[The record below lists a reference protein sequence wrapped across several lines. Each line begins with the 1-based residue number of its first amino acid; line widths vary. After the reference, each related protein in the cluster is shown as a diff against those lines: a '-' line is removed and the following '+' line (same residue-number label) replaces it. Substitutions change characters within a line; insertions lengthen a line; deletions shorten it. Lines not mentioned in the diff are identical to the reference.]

1 MGSETMSYWV
11 EIMDDLVPAG
21 SSPLQWDGPMEAL
34 HKQIS
39 FMLLNVFNFIGIS
52 NWEFQSNFVFNTN
65 ILICCFNNANH
76 SLVCI

>member
-39 FMLLNVFNFIGIS
+39 FMLLMLS
-52 NWEFQSNFVFNTN
+52 
-65 ILICCFNNANH
+65 LIH
-76 SLVCI
+76 I

>member
-39 FMLLNVFNFIGIS
+39 FMLLMSSILLALEIGRAH
-52 NWEFQSNFVFNTN
+52 V
-65 ILICCFNNANH
+65 
-76 SLVCI
+76 